1 MNTQALDLLLKSHY
15 LGIVGLS
22 PDAHKDSYRVG
33 AYLQAQGYH
42 IVPIYPK
49 TDTPILGQAVF
60 ATLQEAQ
67 HAQPLD
73 GVIVFRKS
81 EAILP
86 LAQEFLNLTPLPQ
99 FFWMQLGITNAQ
111 AQELL
116 QAHGVVVV
124 QNHCALI
131 EHRKTQG

>member
-1 MNTQALDLLLKSHY
+1 MNAQALRLLLESRF

-22 PDAHKDSYRVG
+22 PDPHKDSHKVG

-49 TDTPILGQAVF
+49 TDTPILGQAVY

-67 HAQPLD
+67 VAQPLD

-81 EAILP
+81 AAIMP
-86 LAQEFLNLTPLPQ
+86 LAQEFLTLTPLPK

-116 QAHGVVVV
+116 QAHGVAVV
-124 QNHCALI
+124 QDHCALV
-131 EHRKTQG
+131 EHHKAQG